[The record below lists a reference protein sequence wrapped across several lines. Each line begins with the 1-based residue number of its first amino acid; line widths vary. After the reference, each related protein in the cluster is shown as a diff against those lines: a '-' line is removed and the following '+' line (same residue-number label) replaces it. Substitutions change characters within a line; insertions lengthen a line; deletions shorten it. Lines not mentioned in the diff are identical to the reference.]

1 MLERVL
7 QFLRFS
13 CRHRHISQPFS
24 AEMGTSDA
32 SSVDWNPVQS
42 VKAGHYIVC
51 LDCGKHFSY
60 DWSKMRIVKGQ

>member
-7 QFLRFS
+7 QFLGFF

-24 AEMGTSDA
+24 AAAETSDT
-32 SSVDWNPVQS
+32 STDWNPVRS
-42 VKAGHYIVC
+42 VNSGHYIVC

-60 DWSKMRIVKGQ
+60 DWAKMRIVKGH

>member
-7 QFLRFS
+7 QFLGFF
-13 CRHRHISQPFS
+13 CRHRHTSQPFS
-24 AEMGTSDA
+24 AAVETSDA

-42 VKAGHYIVC
+42 INAGHYIVC

-60 DWSKMRIVKGQ
+60 DWAKMRIIKSH

>member
-13 CRHRHISQPFS
+13 CRHRHTSQPFS
-24 AEMGTSDA
+24 AEVQTSSA
-32 SSVDWNPVQS
+32 SSADWNSVQPAS
-42 VKAGHYIVC
+42 AGHYIVC

-60 DWSKMRIVKGQ
+60 DWSKMRVIKGH